1 MTEPDDELSLEMV
14 TAALRMD
21 SADVAI
27 YTRVL
32 SKSLSEAL
40 PPDYVTVER
49 ERSMSDRMR
58 GRPGEISKV
67 VVRLGDQLMTLSV
80 RNGQPSAEIC
90 RQVRG
95 VVLSTKTVP
104 LQQWASALAS
114 ALVEHAESNA
124 EAAQALRRLVTG
136 SLPACRIQDVVID
149 PLQKNVSRDRTLKA
163 RCLHWTSS
171 QERSGPTVFS
181 RRSAKAEW
189 AWCTLLAMPRAVASR
204 SRFSDQR

>member
-21 SADVAI
+21 SADAAV

-40 PPDYVTVER
+40 PADYVTVER

-67 VVRLGDQLMTLSV
+67 AIRLGDQLMTLAV

-90 RQVRG
+90 REVRG
-95 VVLSTKTVP
+95 VVLSRQQNVP

-114 ALVEHAESNA
+114 ALVQQAESNA
-124 EAAQALRRLVTG
+124 QAAEALRRLVTG
-136 SLPACRIQDVVID
+136 SLPCSRTQTVVID
-149 PLQKNVSRDRTLKA
+149 PLQKNVARDRTLKA
-163 RCLHWTSS
+163 RCLHWISS
-171 QERSGPTVFS
+171 QERSDPTVFS

-189 AWCTLLAMPRAVASR
+189 AWCTSLATRKAAASR
-204 SRFSDQR
+204 